1 MRCRRQR
8 PNGPDGP
15 AQGGRSARDQGVT
28 LVEVLAATAM
38 MAIVVV
44 PLANAVLSSVRASSR
59 SVENAKVITI
69 AQNAADRVNRAGKS
83 CDYSEYAQAA
93 ATNEGWPASSVTV
106 IQLHMIPAAQ
116 PTLSGTW
123 VSGACADATP
133 SPLLVQRVQIKVVG
147 VDHGMNSL
155 IEVVKSDV

>member
-1 MRCRRQR
+1 
-8 PNGPDGP
+8 
-15 AQGGRSARDQGVT
+15 
-28 LVEVLAATAM
+28 M
-38 MAIVVV
+38 MAILVV

-83 CDYSEYAQAA
+83 CDYAQYAQAA
-93 ATNEGWPASSVTV
+93 ATNEGWPPSSVIV
-106 IQLHMIPAAQ
+106 VQEHMVPANVPTQ
-116 PTLSGTW
+116 PGAW

-133 SPLLVQRVQIKVVG
+133 SALLVQRVRITVVG
-147 VDHGMNSL
+147 EQHGMSSL